1 MAHRNSWDI
10 SEQDD
15 RSFGILRLFA
25 LADEPFTVQVKAI
38 PQTWL
43 HVNCPR
49 LQEDKRRD
57 GARDIICE
65 ESAVFCEAFHRC
77 RLTGSIASINGGFS
91 CENPADQ
98 TVPGYMRNSYTFKT
112 FFFPF
117 CYLQIFLPSNC
128 SSRFLFHKAA
138 ACFFCVTSLSVK
150 FLRWLSF
157 NSAIHKICLKS
168 ISVICS
174 GITSYKW
181 RAVNVPR
188 CQGVI
193 FTFPLNARRLEI
205 FQKKKKWQQK
215 SSLCSVYVSLKS
227 LWCNLNMILPPSPDK
242 EFAQI
247 CLMCV
252 VEQKMDRNLHLCVY
266 VCLCVSVRTSSCAP
280 LRHLI
285 SFVRLQQLFFFLYK
299 TNSPH
304 SVTAECCGSIKGGLV
319 GEMSAIPLDCAQS

>member
-1 MAHRNSWDI
+1 
-10 SEQDD
+10 
-15 RSFGILRLFA
+15 
-25 LADEPFTVQVKAI
+25 
-38 PQTWL
+38 
-43 HVNCPR
+43 
-49 LQEDKRRD
+49 
-57 GARDIICE
+57 
-65 ESAVFCEAFHRC
+65 
-77 RLTGSIASINGGFS
+77 
-91 CENPADQ
+91 
-98 TVPGYMRNSYTFKT
+98 MRNSYTFKT

-247 CLMCV
+247 CLMCA

-285 SFVRLQQLFFFLYK
+285 SFVRLQQLFFFFYTKQILRTPSQLNAVVPLK
-299 TNSPH
+299 VVSWGKCQRFLSIVLKANLNAAH
-304 SVTAECCGSIKGGLV
+304 ITASSREARIERCFSWIMWRESIDALQ
-319 GEMSAIPLDCAQS
+319 AAQSGDKVKNQICIFSVRLRLDFGDRTGSGGAGN